1 MPLLEITDL
10 TLEFRAGEET
20 TRAVDGVTLSVSA
33 GEVVCLVG
41 ESGCGKTVTALSVAR
56 LVPTPP
62 AHYRTGQILLDGREV
77 LRLSRRELRRIRG
90 GVVGYVFQEPASAL
104 NPVRRVGDQIQES
117 LRWHRPEAATEAEV
131 IRLLRLVGIP
141 APEVR
146 ARDYPHALSGGMQQ
160 RVMIAMAIAAQPKL
174 LVADEPTTALDVT
187 LQAQILDLLR
197 ELKRQLQMS
206 LLLITHHL
214 GIVREIADRVA
225 VMYVGQI
232 VELGPA
238 RELLQRPLHP
248 YTRALKAAVP
258 RLGVGAPR
266 LTSIPGTVPGLGTGY
281 QGCRFRPR
289 CAWARADCAI
299 RAPELAEVEPGREV
313 RCPYWNQPGPEGS
326 AGGGRCI

>member
-1 MPLLEITDL
+1 MALLEIRDL
-10 TLEFRAGEET
+10 TVEFRAGGQT
-20 TRAVDGVTLSVSA
+20 TRAVDRVAFSIAA
-33 GEVVCLVG
+33 GEVLCLAG

-62 AHYRTGQILLDGREV
+62 AHYPTGQILLDGREV
-77 LRLSRRELRRIRG
+77 LRVSRRELRQIRG

-104 NPVRRVGDQIQES
+104 NPVRRTGDQIREA

-160 RVMIAMAIAAQPKL
+160 RVMIAMAIAARPNL
-174 LVADEPTTALDVT
+174 LIADEPTTALDVT
-187 LQAQILDLLR
+187 LQAQILELLR
-197 ELKRQLQMS
+197 ELKRRFQMS

-214 GIVREIADRVA
+214 GVVREIADRVA
-225 VMYVGQI
+225 VMYAGEI

-238 RELLQRPLHP
+238 GELLRSPLHP
-248 YTRALKAAVP
+248 YTRALKEAVP
-258 RLGVGAPR
+258 RMGAGTAR
-266 LTSIPGTVPGLGTGY
+266 LTSIPGTVPGLDLGR

-289 CAWARADCAI
+289 CARARADCAI
-299 RAPELAEVEPGREV
+299 RVPELAEVEPGREV